1 MLKVVT
7 WNVNSVGVRLERL
20 LALLER
26 SNPDIVMLQE
36 LKCLEEKFPFEQIRQ
51 AGYEAQV
58 FGQKTYNG
66 VAILSKSPL
75 TDVHTGMGPFYED
88 SAARIIRGK
97 LGELL
102 FICCYVPNG
111 QEVGSEKFTYKLKWL
126 NGFYQLIRDLKVKN
140 TSMIIGGDFNI
151 APQDRDVHDP
161 LLWKDKI
168 LCSKQER
175 ETFAGL
181 LELGLQDT
189 FRKHHQN
196 DGLFSWWDYR
206 ALGFQKNQGL
216 RIDFILAS
224 DNLVPKCTN
233 ALIDRDERKGEKPSD
248 HAPVVAD
255 FDLSIEPT

>member
-1 MLKVVT
+1 
-7 WNVNSVGVRLERL
+7 
-20 LALLER
+20 
-26 SNPDIVMLQE
+26 
-36 LKCLEEKFPFEQIRQ
+36 
-51 AGYEAQV
+51 
-58 FGQKTYNG
+58 
-66 VAILSKSPL
+66 
-75 TDVHTGMGPFYED
+75 
-88 SAARIIRGK
+88 
-97 LGELL
+97 
-102 FICCYVPNG
+102 
-111 QEVGSEKFTYKLKWL
+111 VGSEKFTYKLEWL
-126 NGFYQLIRDLKVKN
+126 NGLYRLIRDLKEKN
-140 TSMIIGGDFNI
+140 TSMIIAGDFNI

-175 ETFAGL
+175 EAFTGL

-196 DGLFSWWDYR
+196 DGFFSWWDYR